1 MPAITPTSSSIKE
14 INTIHIKGARANNLA
29 NIELF
34 IPKNKLVVFTGV
46 SGSGKSSLTIDTLFA
61 EGQRRYVESLSS
73 YARQFLMRM
82 KKPEIDFIKGICPAI
97 AIEQKVTT
105 RNARSTIGTLTEVYD
120 FLRLLY
126 ARIGKTFDPETGE
139 EVRKHEVSDVVDF
152 IKSQKE
158 GTKIQIF
165 SPLTKGASIDKIL
178 TLALQKGFTRV
189 FSNNKT
195 IDIQSILDGEENL
208 ETTNSILLVIDR
220 LTYKSNDEGL
230 VNRLGDSILTAF
242 SESNG
247 SCLIWTSAGPI
258 QEFNNRF
265 ELNGKSFPEPTPHLF
280 NFNNPYGACPKCE
293 GFSMVMGID
302 EKKVVPDSSISVYE
316 GAIVCWKGEK
326 YGQWLNELIENAHH
340 FNFPIHTPYQEL
352 TKSERKLLWRGN
364 QYFAGIDSF
373 FEELQEK
380 LYKIQNRVMLAR
392 YRGRTKCP
400 VCDGSRLREEASY
413 VKIGGKSIGD
423 LVELPIDQLFQ
434 FFSSLSFNAYDQKIA
449 KRILLEIHTRLQFM
463 LQLGLNYLTL
473 NRLSSTL
480 SGGETQRIN
489 LTRMLGSHLTNS
501 MYILDEPSVGL
512 HPKDTS
518 RLVEVL
524 KVLRDKGNTV
534 IVVEHEEDVIRNA
547 DYLIDIG
554 PGAGIHGGKVV
565 FEGPYSEI
573 ASCTNEES
581 LTTSYLNGQL
591 KIPLPTSR
599 RTPKNFI
606 KITGARQHNLKKID
620 VQIPLEVMTVVSGVS
635 GSGKTSL
642 IKDILYPALLS
653 HLDLPTKKSP
663 GSYDQLSGALSAIT
677 GIEMVN
683 QHPIGKSSR
692 SNPVTYV
699 KAYDAIRQLMADR
712 QISHIRG
719 YKPKH
724 FSFNV
729 DGGRCDLCKGE
740 GEQIIEMQF
749 LADIRLQCESCE
761 GKRFKK
767 EVLEVTFKE
776 KNIADILEMSV
787 EEALEFFVD
796 EKEIYQKLLPLEK
809 VGLGYIKLGQSSST
823 LSGGEAQRVKLASF
837 IGREK
842 ADEHLLFIFDEPT
855 TGLHFHDINKLLD
868 AFHNLIDNGHSVII
882 VEHNLDIIKCADWV
896 IDLGPEGGINGGY
909 LLYEGPP
916 EDLIACTKSY
926 TGAFLKEKMAIS

>member
-1 MPAITPTSSSIKE
+1 MQQIPTKLSDIKGA
-14 INTIHIKGARANNLA
+14 NFIHIKGARANNLS
-29 NIELF
+29 NIEIG

-82 KKPEIDFIKGICPAI
+82 KKPEVDFIKGICPAI

-105 RNARSTIGTLTEVYD
+105 RNARSTVGTLTEIYD

-126 ARIGKTFDPETGE
+126 ARIGKTYDPESGE
-139 EVRKHEVSDVVDF
+139 EVRKNEVSDVVDF
-152 IKSQKE
+152 IKGLKD

-165 SPLTKGASIDKIL
+165 SPLSRGDSIGKLL
-178 TLALQKGFTRV
+178 TLALQKGFTRI
-189 FSNNKT
+189 FSGNKT
-195 IDIQSILDGEENL
+195 FDIQSILDKEEVLPNNDHIML
-208 ETTNSILLVIDR
+208 IIDR
-220 LTYKSNDEGL
+220 LVYRNGDEGL
-230 VNRLGDSILTAF
+230 VNRIADSILTAF

-247 SCLIWTSAGPI
+247 TCLVWTDSGEI
-258 QEFNNRF
+258 KDFNNRF
-265 ELNGKSFPEPTPHLF
+265 ELNGKTFPEPTPHLF

-302 EKKVVPDSSISVYE
+302 EKKVVPNPSLSVYE
-316 GAIVCWKGEK
+316 EAIVCWKGEK
-326 YGQWLNELIENAHH
+326 YGQWLNQLIENAHL
-340 FNFPIHTPYQEL
+340 FDFPIHTPYQEL
-352 TKSERKLLWRGN
+352 SKSQRKLLWRGN
-364 QYFAGIDSF
+364 QFFAGIDSF

-400 VCDGSRLREEASY
+400 VCDGSRLREEALF
-413 VKIGGKSIGD
+413 VKISDKSIGD
-423 LVELPIDQLFQ
+423 LVELPVDQLYQ
-434 FFSSLSFNAYDQKIA
+434 FFSGLSFNSYDQKIA
-449 KRILLEIHTRLQFM
+449 KRILLEIHTRLDFM

-534 IVVEHEEDVIRNA
+534 IVVEHEEDLIRNA
-547 DYLIDIG
+547 DYLVDIG
-554 PGAGIHGGKVV
+554 PGAGIHGGRVV
-565 FEGPYSEI
+565 FAGPFSQISTHTKED
-573 ASCTNEES
+573 S
-581 LTTSYLNGQL
+581 LTTSYLNGKL
-591 KIPLPTSR
+591 KIPLPLSR
-599 RTPKNFI
+599 RTPKRFI
-606 KITGARQHNLKKID
+606 KITGARQNNLKNID

-663 GSYDQLSGALSAIT
+663 GSFEQLTGSLSSIT

-699 KAYDAIRQLMADR
+699 KAYDSIRQLMADR

-749 LADIRLQCESCE
+749 LADIRLQCENCE

-767 EVLEVTFKE
+767 EVLEVTYKE
-776 KNIADILEMSV
+776 KNIADILDMSV
-787 EEALEFFVD
+787 EEALQFFED
-796 EKEIYQKLLPLEK
+796 EKEIYYKLLPLEK

-842 ADEHLLFIFDEPT
+842 QDEHLLFIFDEPT
-855 TGLHFHDINKLLD
+855 TGLHFHDIKKLLD
-868 AFHNLIDNGHSVII
+868 AFNNLIENGHSVVI

-896 IDLGPEGGINGGY
+896 IDLGPDGGINGGY
-909 LLYEGPP
+909 LLFEGPP
-916 EDLIACTKSY
+916 EELISCSKSY
-926 TGAFLKEKMAIS
+926 TGAFLKEKITIS

>member
-1 MPAITPTSSSIKE
+1 MQQYTTSSGAKKE
-14 INTIHIKGARANNLA
+14 TNTIHIKGARANNLS
-29 NIELF
+29 NIEIF

-105 RNARSTIGTLTEVYD
+105 RNARSTVGTLTEVYD

-126 ARIGKTFDPETGE
+126 ARIGKTYDPETGE

-152 IKSQKE
+152 IKNQKE

-165 SPLTKGASIDKIL
+165 SPLSIDGSIDKIL
-178 TLALQKGFTRV
+178 TMILQKGFTRI
-189 FSNNKT
+189 FNNNRT
-195 IDIQSILDGEENL
+195 IAIQSILDEEEKLDN
-208 ETTNSILLVIDR
+208 TQPILLVIDR
-220 LTYKSNDEGL
+220 LVYRGNDEGMA
-230 VNRLGDSILTAF
+230 NRMADSILTAF

-247 SCLIWTSAGPI
+247 SCLIWTESGSVH
-258 QEFNNRF
+258 EFNNRF

-280 NFNNPYGACPKCE
+280 NFNNPYGACSKCE

-302 EKKVVPDSSISVYE
+302 EKKVVPDPSLSVYE

-326 YGQWLNELIENAHH
+326 FGQWLNQLLENAHH
-340 FNFPIHTPYQEL
+340 FNFPIHTPFQEL
-352 TKSERKLLWRGN
+352 TKAERKLLWKGN
-364 QYFAGIDSF
+364 TYFAGIDSF

-400 VCDGSRLREEASY
+400 ECDGSRLRVEASF

-423 LVELPIDQLFQ
+423 LVELPIDQLFH
-434 FFSSLSFNAYDQKIA
+434 FFSNLSFNPFDQKIA
-449 KRILLEIHTRLQFM
+449 KRILLEVHTRLDFM

-565 FEGPYSEI
+565 FEGPYSKI
-573 ASCTNEES
+573 SSCIKDDS
-581 LTTSYLNGQL
+581 LTTSYLNGRL
-591 KIPLPTSR
+591 KIPLPTTR
-599 RTPKNFI
+599 RTPQRFI
-606 KITGARQHNLKKID
+606 KIKGARQHNLKKID

-663 GSYDQLSGALSAIT
+663 GSFDQLTGALSSIT

-699 KAYDAIRQLMADR
+699 KAYDSIRQLMADR
-712 QISHIRG
+712 QLSHIRG

-749 LADIRLQCESCE
+749 LADIRLQCENCE

-767 EVLEVTFKE
+767 EVLEVTYKE

-787 EEALEFFVD
+787 EEALEFFKD

-842 ADEHLLFIFDEPT
+842 QDEHLLFIFDEPT

-868 AFHNLIDNGHSVII
+868 AFHNLIENGHSVII

-896 IDLGPEGGINGGY
+896 IDLGPEGGINGGH
-909 LLYEGPP
+909 LLFEGPP
-916 EDLIACTKSY
+916 EELVSCTKSY

>member
-1 MPAITPTSSSIKE
+1 MEQIPTKLSELKVSNS
-14 INTIHIKGARANNLA
+14 IHIKGARANNLS
-29 NIELF
+29 NIEIF

-105 RNARSTIGTLTEVYD
+105 RNARSTVGTLTEIYD

-126 ARIGKTFDPETGE
+126 ARIGKTYDPESGE
-139 EVRKHEVSDVVDF
+139 EVRKNEVSDIVDF
-152 IKSQKE
+152 IKGLKD

-165 SPLTKGASIDKIL
+165 SPLSSGDSIDKL
-178 TLALQKGFTRV
+178 LSLALQKGFTRI
-189 FSNNKT
+189 FSDNRA
-195 IDIQSILDGEENL
+195 IDIQSILDKEENL
-208 ETTNSILLVIDR
+208 PSSDHITLIIDR
-220 LTYKSNDEGL
+220 LVYRVGDDGL
-230 VNRLGDSILTAF
+230 INRLADSVLTAF

-247 SCLIWTSAGPI
+247 NCMVWTDSGEI
-258 QEFNNRF
+258 KDFNNRF

-302 EKKVVPDSSISVYE
+302 EKKVVPNPSLSVYE
-316 GAIVCWKGEK
+316 EAIVCWKGEK
-326 YGQWLNELIENAHH
+326 YGQWLHQLIENAHL
-340 FNFPIHTPYQEL
+340 FDFPIHTPYQEL
-352 TKSERKLLWRGN
+352 SKTDRKLLWRGN
-364 QYFAGIDSF
+364 QFFAGIDSF

-400 VCDGSRLREEASY
+400 VCDGSRLREEAMY
-413 VKIGGKSIGD
+413 VKIADKSIGD
-423 LVELPIDQLFQ
+423 LVELPIDQLYQ
-434 FFSSLSFNAYDQKIA
+434 FFSGLSFNSYDQKIA
-449 KRILLEIHTRLQFM
+449 KRILLEIHTRLDFM

-534 IVVEHEEDVIRNA
+534 IVVEHEEDLIRNA
-547 DYLIDIG
+547 DYLVDIG
-554 PGAGIHGGKVV
+554 PGAGIHGGQVV
-565 FEGPYSEI
+565 FEGPFSQISTHAKED
-573 ASCTNEES
+573 S
-581 LTTSYLNGQL
+581 LTTAYLNGKL
-591 KIPLPTSR
+591 KIPLPLSR
-599 RTPKNFI
+599 RTSKHFI
-606 KITGARQHNLKKID
+606 QIKGARQNNLKNID
-620 VQIPLEVMTVVSGVS
+620 VRIPLEVMTVVSGVS

-663 GSYDQLSGALSAIT
+663 GSFEQLTGDLSAIT

-699 KAYDAIRQLMADR
+699 KAYDSIRQLMADR

-749 LADIRLQCESCE
+749 LADIRLQCENCE

-767 EVLEVTFKE
+767 EVLEVTYKE
-776 KNIADILEMSV
+776 KNIADILDMSV
-787 EEALEFFVD
+787 EEALQFFED
-796 EKEIYQKLLPLEK
+796 EKEIYYKLLPLEK

-842 ADEHLLFIFDEPT
+842 QDEHLLFIFDEPT
-855 TGLHFHDINKLLD
+855 TGLHFHDIKKLLD
-868 AFHNLIDNGHSVII
+868 AFHNLIENGHSVVI
-882 VEHNLDIIKCADWV
+882 VEHNLDIIKCADWL
-896 IDLGPEGGINGGY
+896 IDLGPDGGINGGH
-909 LLYEGPP
+909 LLFEGPP
-916 EDLIACTKSY
+916 EELVNCSKSY
-926 TGAFLKEKMAIS
+926 TGAFLKEKITIS

>member
-1 MPAITPTSSSIKE
+1 
-14 INTIHIKGARANNLA
+14 
-29 NIELF
+29 
-34 IPKNKLVVFTGV
+34 
-46 SGSGKSSLTIDTLFA
+46 
-61 EGQRRYVESLSS
+61 
-73 YARQFLMRM
+73 M

-165 SPLTKGASIDKIL
+165 SPLTKGTSIDKIL

-591 KIPLPTSR
+591 KIPLPISR

-663 GSYDQLSGALSAIT
+663 GSYDQLSGALTAIT

>member
-208 ETTNSILLVIDR
+208 ETANSILLVIDR

>member
-1 MPAITPTSSSIKE
+1 MQKNTISTPEKKGTHS
-14 INTIHIKGARANNLA
+14 IHIKGARANNLS
-29 NIELF
+29 NIEIF

-46 SGSGKSSLTIDTLFA
+46 SGSGKSSLTMDTLFA

>member
-1 MPAITPTSSSIKE
+1 MQQIPTKLSDIKGA
-14 INTIHIKGARANNLA
+14 NFIHIKGARANNLS
-29 NIELF
+29 NIEIG

-82 KKPEIDFIKGICPAI
+82 KKPEVDFIKGICPAI

-105 RNARSTIGTLTEVYD
+105 RNARSTVGTLTEIYD

-126 ARIGKTFDPETGE
+126 ARIGKTYDQESGE
-139 EVRKHEVSDVVDF
+139 EVRKNEVSDVVDF
-152 IKSQKE
+152 IKGLKD

-165 SPLTKGASIDKIL
+165 SPLSRGDSIGKLL
-178 TLALQKGFTRV
+178 TLALQKGFTRI
-189 FSNNKT
+189 FSGNKT
-195 IDIQSILDGEENL
+195 FDIQSILDKEEVLPNNDHIML
-208 ETTNSILLVIDR
+208 IIDR
-220 LTYKSNDEGL
+220 LVYRNGDEGL
-230 VNRLGDSILTAF
+230 VNRIADSILTAF

-247 SCLIWTSAGPI
+247 TCLVWTDSGEI
-258 QEFNNRF
+258 KDFNNRF
-265 ELNGKSFPEPTPHLF
+265 ELNGKTFPEPTPHLF

-302 EKKVVPDSSISVYE
+302 EKKVVPNPSLSVYE
-316 GAIVCWKGEK
+316 EAIVCWKGEK
-326 YGQWLNELIENAHH
+326 YGQWLNQLIENAHL
-340 FNFPIHTPYQEL
+340 FDFPIHTPYQEL
-352 TKSERKLLWRGN
+352 SKSQRKLLWRGN
-364 QYFAGIDSF
+364 QFFAGIDSF

-400 VCDGSRLREEASY
+400 VCDGSRLREEALF
-413 VKIGGKSIGD
+413 VKIADKSIGD
-423 LVELPIDQLFQ
+423 LVELPVDQLYQ
-434 FFSSLSFNAYDQKIA
+434 FFSGLSFNSYDQKIA
-449 KRILLEIHTRLQFM
+449 KRILLEIHTRLDFM

-534 IVVEHEEDVIRNA
+534 IVVEHEEDLIRNA
-547 DYLIDIG
+547 DYLVDIG
-554 PGAGIHGGKVV
+554 PGAGIHGGRVV
-565 FEGPYSEI
+565 FAGPFSQISTYTKED
-573 ASCTNEES
+573 S
-581 LTTSYLNGQL
+581 LTTSYLNGKL
-591 KIPLPTSR
+591 KIPLPLSR
-599 RTPKNFI
+599 RTPKRFI
-606 KITGARQHNLKKID
+606 KITGARQNNLKNID

-663 GSYDQLSGALSAIT
+663 GSFEQLTGSLSSIT

-699 KAYDAIRQLMADR
+699 KAYDSIRQLMADR

-749 LADIRLQCESCE
+749 LADIRLQCENCE

-767 EVLEVTFKE
+767 EVLEVTYKE
-776 KNIADILEMSV
+776 KNIADILDMSV
-787 EEALEFFVD
+787 EEALQFFED
-796 EKEIYQKLLPLEK
+796 EKEIYYKLLPLEK

-842 ADEHLLFIFDEPT
+842 QDEHLLFIFDEPT
-855 TGLHFHDINKLLD
+855 TGLHFHDIKKLLD
-868 AFHNLIDNGHSVII
+868 AFNNLIENGHSVVI

-896 IDLGPEGGINGGY
+896 IDLGPDGGINGGY
-909 LLYEGPP
+909 LLFEGPP
-916 EDLIACTKSY
+916 EELISCSKSY
-926 TGAFLKEKMAIS
+926 TGAFLKEKITIS

>member
-14 INTIHIKGARANNLA
+14 TNTIHIKGARANNLA

-105 RNARSTIGTLTEVYD
+105 RNARSTVGTLTEVYD

-126 ARIGKTFDPETGE
+126 SRIGKTYDSTTGE

-152 IKSQKE
+152 IKSQNE
-158 GTKIQIF
+158 GAKIQIF
-165 SPLTKGASIDKIL
+165 SPLAVEDSSDKTL
-178 TLALQKGFTRV
+178 TLALQKGFTRI
-189 FSNNKT
+189 FCNNRT
-195 IDIQSILDGEENL
+195 IAIQSILDGDEKL
-208 ETTNSILLVIDR
+208 ETSEPIYLVIDR
-220 LTYKSNDEGL
+220 MAYKNNDESGI
-230 VNRLGDSILTAF
+230 NRLADSILTAF

-247 SCLIWTSAGPI
+247 SCVVWTESGPI
-258 QEFNNRF
+258 REFNNRF
-265 ELNGKSFPEPTPHLF
+265 ELNGQSFPEPTPHLF

-302 EKKVVPDSSISVYE
+302 EKKVVPDPSLSVYE

-326 YGQWLNELIENAHH
+326 FGQWLNELLENAHL
-340 FNFPIHTPYQEL
+340 FNFPVHTPYQEL
-352 TKSERKLLWRGN
+352 TKAERKLLWRGN
-364 QYFAGIDSF
+364 PYFAGIDSF

-400 VCDGSRLREEASY
+400 VCDGSRLREEASH
-413 VKIGGKSIGD
+413 VKIGNKSIGD
-423 LVELPIDQLFQ
+423 LVELPIDQLYQ
-434 FFSSLSFNAYDQKIA
+434 FFSTLSFTPFDQKIA
-449 KRILLEIHTRLQFM
+449 KRILLEIHTRLEFM
-463 LQLGLNYLTL
+463 LQLGLSYLTL

-524 KVLRDKGNTV
+524 KVLRNKGNTV

-554 PGAGIHGGKVV
+554 PGAGIHGGRVV
-565 FEGPYSEI
+565 YEGPFSKI
-573 ASCTNEES
+573 ASNTNKDS

-591 KIPLPTSR
+591 KIPLPISR
-599 RTPKNFI
+599 RNPNRFI

-620 VQIPLEVMTVVSGVS
+620 VHIPLDVMTVVTGVS

-642 IKDILYPALLS
+642 IKDILHPALLS

-663 GSYDQLSGALSAIT
+663 GSFDQLTGAISVIT

-699 KAYDAIRQLMADR
+699 KAYDAIRQLMAD
-712 QISHIRG
+712 QQLSHIRG

-749 LADIRLQCESCE
+749 LADIRLLCENCE

-767 EVLEVTFKE
+767 EVLEITYKQ
-776 KNIADILEMSV
+776 KNISDILDKSV
-787 EEALEFFVD
+787 EEALEFFKD
-796 EKEIYQKLLPLEK
+796 EKEIYQRLLPLEK

-842 ADEHLLFIFDEPT
+842 QNEHLLFIFDEPT

-868 AFHNLIDNGHSVII
+868 AFNSLIENGHSVLI
-882 VEHNLDIIKCADWV
+882 VEHNLEIIKCADWI

-909 LLYEGPP
+909 LIFEGPP
-916 EDLIACTKSY
+916 EALVACSKSY
-926 TGAFLKEKMAIS
+926 TGAFLKEKMVDS

>member
-165 SPLTKGASIDKIL
+165 SPLTKGTSIDKIL

-208 ETTNSILLVIDR
+208 ETANSILLVIDR

>member
-1 MPAITPTSSSIKE
+1 
-14 INTIHIKGARANNLA
+14 
-29 NIELF
+29 
-34 IPKNKLVVFTGV
+34 
-46 SGSGKSSLTIDTLFA
+46 
-61 EGQRRYVESLSS
+61 
-73 YARQFLMRM
+73 
-82 KKPEIDFIKGICPAI
+82 
-97 AIEQKVTT
+97 
-105 RNARSTIGTLTEVYD
+105 
-120 FLRLLY
+120 
-126 ARIGKTFDPETGE
+126 
-139 EVRKHEVSDVVDF
+139 
-152 IKSQKE
+152 
-158 GTKIQIF
+158 
-165 SPLTKGASIDKIL
+165 
-178 TLALQKGFTRV
+178 
-189 FSNNKT
+189 
-195 IDIQSILDGEENL
+195 
-208 ETTNSILLVIDR
+208 
-220 LTYKSNDEGL
+220 
-230 VNRLGDSILTAF
+230 
-242 SESNG
+242 
-247 SCLIWTSAGPI
+247 
-258 QEFNNRF
+258 
-265 ELNGKSFPEPTPHLF
+265 
-280 NFNNPYGACPKCE
+280 
-293 GFSMVMGID
+293 
-302 EKKVVPDSSISVYE
+302 
-316 GAIVCWKGEK
+316 
-326 YGQWLNELIENAHH
+326 
-340 FNFPIHTPYQEL
+340 
-352 TKSERKLLWRGN
+352 
-364 QYFAGIDSF
+364 
-373 FEELQEK
+373 
-380 LYKIQNRVMLAR
+380 
-392 YRGRTKCP
+392 
-400 VCDGSRLREEASY
+400 
-413 VKIGGKSIGD
+413 
-423 LVELPIDQLFQ
+423 
-434 FFSSLSFNAYDQKIA
+434 
-449 KRILLEIHTRLQFM
+449 
-463 LQLGLNYLTL
+463 
-473 NRLSSTL
+473 
-480 SGGETQRIN
+480 
-489 LTRMLGSHLTNS
+489 

-591 KIPLPTSR
+591 KIPLPISR